1 MTKMIFGT
9 VVAVGIVSG
18 AIAAWHHTALSTAQ
32 ARVTST
38 AEASV
43 VGIPIYELQLHA
55 GKLPEQHIQ
64 DLTFIF
70 E

>member
-1 MTKMIFGT
+1 MTKMISGT
-9 VVAVGIVSG
+9 VVAVGILSG
-18 AIAAWHHTALSTAQ
+18 AIAAWHHSALPTAQ
-32 ARVTST
+32 AGLTSP

-43 VGIPIYELQLHA
+43 VGVPIYELQLHA

-64 DLTFIF
+64 DLSFVF

>member
-9 VVAVGIVSG
+9 VVAVGIMSG
-18 AIAAWHHTALSTAQ
+18 AIAAWHHSALRTAEAGL
-32 ARVTST
+32 TSP

-43 VGIPIYELQLHA
+43 GVPIYELQLHA

-64 DLTFIF
+64 DLTFVF